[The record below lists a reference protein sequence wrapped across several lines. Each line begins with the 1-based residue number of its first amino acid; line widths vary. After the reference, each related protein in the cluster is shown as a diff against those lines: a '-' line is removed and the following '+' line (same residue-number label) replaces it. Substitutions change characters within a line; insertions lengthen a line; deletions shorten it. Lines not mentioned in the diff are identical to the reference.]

1 MWTFLWFSFRFWSL
15 ISSYGAWDAIFRMDI
30 NRPTSRILHGIK
42 TRNKEEFWNKKVMKH
57 EGFSWDVCIWR
68 RPEVCWESLDSCA
81 VVCILTISAVCWL
94 SSHWSPQ
101 SDQPTSPPPSLSIL
115 QSSPPHTLLTW
126 PSPLYDERRELP
138 LIWPLQWVG
147 SQVTGLDRRQ
157 TIVFHIQ
164 RVRILIL
171 VRQERRQE
179 ESLLEQ
185 WATVH
190 CEVCL
195 PLLVEGSAI
204 GWPKQSIFVFSTL
217 WGKTNLHE

>member
-1 MWTFLWFSFRFWSL
+1 
-15 ISSYGAWDAIFRMDI
+15 
-30 NRPTSRILHGIK
+30 
-42 TRNKEEFWNKKVMKH
+42 MKH

-68 RPEVCWESLDSCA
+68 RPEVYRESLDSCA

-101 SDQPTSPPPSLSIL
+101 SDQPTSPPPSPSIL
-115 QSSPPHTLLTW
+115 QSSPAHTLLTW

-171 VRQERRQE
+171 VRQERRQSKAGE
-179 ESLLEQ
+179 FIRAVSDCPLRGLSSAPCWRFCYRLAEAINICILDLVREDKPARVDQ
-185 WATVH
+185 AGIYV
-190 CEVCL
+190 VI
-195 PLLVEGSAI
+195 LLVGA
-204 GWPKQSIFVFSTL
+204 
-217 WGKTNLHE
+217 